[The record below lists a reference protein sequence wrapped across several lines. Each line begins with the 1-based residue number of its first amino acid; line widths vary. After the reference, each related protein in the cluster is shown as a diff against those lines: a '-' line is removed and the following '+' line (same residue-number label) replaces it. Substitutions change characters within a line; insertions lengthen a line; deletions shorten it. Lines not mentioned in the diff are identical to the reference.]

1 MIEQLD
7 QNIVAKLPEEIIE
20 HIELL
25 ERVRE
30 DFVANVSHELRT
42 PLTVVLGYLE
52 ALLTQAEHD
61 NSLPKDLLC
70 KMHQQSLRMQSII
83 EDLLL
88 LSRIESNKPVPVSE
102 QFVDINHLLIIIQQ
116 SAEPLVIE
124 KQQRLTVKI
133 AHDLKIRG
141 NQDEL
146 HSLFSNLIFNAIKYT
161 PAKGKIEI
169 RWFSHGNKA
178 IFEVQDTGIGIAAKH
193 IPRLT
198 ERFYRADK
206 SRSRESGGTG
216 LGLAIVKH
224 ILIRHHGQLEIES
237 EEEQGSIFRCI
248 FSAL

>member
-7 QNIVAKLPEEIIE
+7 ENIVAQLPSEIIT

-25 ERVRE
+25 ERMRK

-52 ALLTQAEHD
+52 TLLISEENEQILSRE
-61 NSLPKDLLC
+61 LIK
-70 KMHQQSLRMQSII
+70 KMYHQSLRMQSII

-88 LSRIESNKPVPVSE
+88 LSRIETNRPIPISE
-102 QFVDINHLLIIIQQ
+102 DFVDIEHLLNIIQQ
-116 SAEPLVIE
+116 SAEPLIV
-124 KQQRLTVKI
+124 KRQQQLYFNVEAEVKI
-133 AHDLKIRG
+133 KG

-146 HSLFSNLIFNAIKYT
+146 HSLFSNLIFNAVKYT
-161 PAKGKIEI
+161 LATGKINV
-169 RWFSHGNKA
+169 RWFKENKKA
-178 IFEVQDTGIGIAAKH
+178 IFEVQDTGIGIAPCY

-198 ERFYRADK
+198 ERFYRIDK

-224 ILIRHHGQLEIES
+224 ILIRHQGQLEIES
-237 EEEQGSIFRCI
+237 EEGVGSLFRCI
-248 FSAL
+248 FDR